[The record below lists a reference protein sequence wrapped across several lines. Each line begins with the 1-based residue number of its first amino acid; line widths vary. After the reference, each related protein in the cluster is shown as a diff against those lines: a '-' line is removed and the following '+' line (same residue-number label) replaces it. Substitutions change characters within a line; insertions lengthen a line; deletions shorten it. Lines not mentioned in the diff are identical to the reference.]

1 MDIDAA
7 SSMLLC
13 RFKQTTIFK
22 YKIYPQ
28 SFFFFFSREEVLQ
41 MFLSLAF
48 KIDFNSAIY
57 FKEFY

>member
-1 MDIDAA
+1 
-7 SSMLLC
+7 MLLAVRC
-13 RFKQTTIFK
+13 SADLNKQLFLNIRYILK
-22 YKIYPQ
+22 G
-28 SFFFFFSREEVLQ
+28 FFFFFREEILQ

>member
-1 MDIDAA
+1 
-7 SSMLLC
+7 MLLAVC
-13 RFKQTTIFK
+13 CSADLNKQLFLNIRYILK
-22 YKIYPQ
+22 V
-28 SFFFFFSREEVLQ
+28 FFFFREEILQ

>member
-1 MDIDAA
+1 MHVDAA
-7 SSMLLC
+7 DLN
-13 RFKQTTIFK
+13 KQLFLNIRYILK
-22 YKIYPQ
+22 V
-28 SFFFFFSREEVLQ
+28 FFFFFSREEVLQ

>member
-1 MDIDAA
+1 
-7 SSMLLC
+7 MLLAVRC
-13 RFKQTTIFK
+13 SADLNKQLFLNIRYILK
-22 YKIYPQ
+22 V
-28 SFFFFFSREEVLQ
+28 FFFFFCREEVLQ

>member
-1 MDIDAA
+1 
-7 SSMLLC
+7 MLLAVC
-13 RFKQTTIFK
+13 CSADLNKQLFLNIRYILK
-22 YKIYPQ
+22 G
-28 SFFFFFSREEVLQ
+28 FFFFFREEILQ